1 MSEKTQIILL
11 AICLIVNTIA
21 NFRMLSRIDQLEQ
34 NQEIMRKYINQRFK
48 ELEKNENRNTN
59 EVTKPE

>member
-11 AICLIVNTIA
+11 AIGLIVNTIVC
-21 NFRMLSRIDQLEQ
+21 FEMLSRIDQLEQ

-48 ELEKNENRNTN
+48 EIEKNENRNTN
-59 EVTKPE
+59 EVTKLE